1 MLRHRVGDVFLYEG
15 KEWLLSGVDVEGKWI
30 LSLRGG
36 EEIKVVE
43 VVNQPDYVSEVFQCG
58 TEPAKL
64 KGMIKEQLFYFEE
77 IERHERDFWNR
88 FPELA
93 LDDPE
98 DPLNFL
104 VARLRN
110 AADNHFK
117 EAKETKELLKNN
129 PEQLEKIERS
139 LKGE

>member
-1 MLRHRVGDVFLYEG
+1 MLRHRVGDVFMYEG

-36 EEIKVVE
+36 EEIKVVK
-43 VVNQPDYVSEVFQCG
+43 VVNQPDYYTEIFQCG
-58 TEPAKL
+58 IEPAKP
-64 KGMIKEQLFYFEE
+64 KGMIKKQLFYFEE
-77 IERHERDFWNR
+77 IEKHERNFWNR
-88 FPELA
+88 FPELL

-110 AADNHFK
+110 VADSLFR
-117 EAKETKELLKNN
+117 EAKEKKQLLKHN
-129 PEQLEKIERS
+129 P
-139 LKGE
+139 